1 MNTFLQDTNKAA
13 AHLQKL
19 TYDGAIRK
27 YGFPLSS
34 EVKERIDY
42 ELEVICEKYNPN
54 MFLVLHD
61 LVETM
66 RNRGVMVGPGRSRM
80 PSSIVAYCLG
90 ITSIDPLKQ
99 NFIFEIF
106 LNPDRI
112 TLPDLYIDIEDDK
125 EAILYLKE
133 KYGFGPDYFKECGL
147 FKLTFVKLY
156 ALSQIHNC
164 LKLIKE
170 RYNKEI
176 NINNIP
182 LIDEA
187 TYKLFEQGD
196 TVGVFY
202 FDTCDDMGEFDAKYW
217 LSKLNSIK
225 FEDLT
230 AIIGLYNM
238 GDRDDLADYCSR
250 KNDNAAIKYHI
261 PELDS
266 ILDYTYGVT
275 IYLEQIALISLK
287 LAGFSRS
294 EADVLQHALRYRKK
308 DTLAMLKE
316 QFISRGCAKGYSEEC
331 LRSIYESWEAFG
343 FHINLSH
350 AASLALISYQTA
362 WLKCHYP
369 VEFYKALVENPYSQD
384 EVGKILED
392 CKAHGIEIKK

>member
-1 MNTFLQDTNKAA
+1 MNSFLLDSKIAA
-13 AHLQKL
+13 THLRKL
-19 TYDGAIRK
+19 TYDGAVRK

-34 EVKERIDY
+34 EIIERIDF

-66 RNRGVMVGPGRSRM
+66 RNRGVMVGLGRSRM

-106 LNPDRI
+106 LSPDRI
-112 TLPDLYIDIEDDK
+112 TLPDLCIDIEDDK

-156 ALSQIHNC
+156 ALSLIHNC

-170 RYNKEI
+170 RRNEDI

-182 LIDEA
+182 LNDEA
-187 TYKLFEQGD
+187 TYRLLNRGD
-196 TVGVFY
+196 TVGIFHLE
-202 FDTCDDMGEFDAKYW
+202 DNDAKYW
-217 LSKLNSIK
+217 LSQLNSIC
-225 FEDLT
+225 FNDLT
-230 AIIGLYNM
+230 AIIGLYNV
-238 GDRDDLADYCSR
+238 GSRDDLANYCLR
-250 KNDNAAIKYHI
+250 KNNNAHIKYLI
-261 PELDS
+261 PELEEY
-266 ILDYTYGVT
+266 LHYTYGVT
-275 IYLEQIALISLK
+275 IYLEQIILISLK

-294 EADVLQHALRYRKK
+294 EADVLQYAISRKEK
-308 DTLAMLKE
+308 EKVEMFKE
-316 QFISRGCAKGYSEEC
+316 QFISRGSANGYSEES
-331 LRSIYESWEAFG
+331 LRLIWESWETFRI
-343 FHINLSH
+343 HVNESH
-350 AASLALISYQTA
+350 AASRALISYQTA

-369 VEFYKALVENPYSQD
+369 VEFYMTLIENPYSQD
-384 EVGKILED
+384 EVGTIMED
-392 CKAHGIEIKK
+392 CKAHGIEMNK

>member
-54 MFLVLHD
+54 MFLVLYD

-182 LIDEA
+182 LNDEA
-187 TYKLFEQGD
+187 TYRLLNRGD
-196 TVGVFY
+196 TVGIFHLE
-202 FDTCDDMGEFDAKYW
+202 DNDAKYW
-217 LSKLNSIK
+217 LSQLNSIC
-225 FEDLT
+225 FNDLT
-230 AIIGLYNM
+230 AIIGLYNV
-238 GDRDDLADYCSR
+238 GSRDDLANYCLR
-250 KNDNAAIKYHI
+250 KNNNAHIKYLI
-261 PELDS
+261 PELEEY
-266 ILDYTYGVT
+266 LHYTYGVT
-275 IYLEQIALISLK
+275 IYLEQIILISLK

-294 EADVLQHALRYRKK
+294 EADVLQYAISRKE
-308 DTLAMLKE
+308 KE
-316 QFISRGCAKGYSEEC
+316 KVEMSKELFISRGSANGYSEES
-331 LRSIYESWEAFG
+331 LRLIWESWETFRI
-343 FHINLSH
+343 HVNESN
-350 AASLALISYQTA
+350 AASRALISYQTA

-369 VEFYKALVENPYSQD
+369 VEFYMTLIENPYSQD
-384 EVGKILED
+384 EVGTIMED

>member
-1 MNTFLQDTNKAA
+1 MNSFLLDSKIAA
-13 AHLQKL
+13 THLRKL
-19 TYDGAIRK
+19 TYDGAVRK
-27 YGFPLSS
+27 YEFPLSS
-34 EVKERIDY
+34 EIIERIDF

-54 MFLVLHD
+54 IFLILHD

-66 RNRGVMVGPGRSRM
+66 TKRGIMFGPGRSRM

-176 NINNIP
+176 NIINIP
-182 LIDEA
+182 LNDEA
-187 TYKLFEQGD
+187 TYRLLNRGD
-196 TVGVFY
+196 TVGIFHLE
-202 FDTCDDMGEFDAKYW
+202 DNDAKYW
-217 LSKLNSIK
+217 LSQLNSIC
-225 FEDLT
+225 FNDLT
-230 AIIGLYNM
+230 AIIGLYNV
-238 GDRDDLADYCSR
+238 GSRDDLANYCLR
-250 KNDNAAIKYHI
+250 KNNNAHIKYLI
-261 PELDS
+261 PELEEY
-266 ILDYTYGVT
+266 LHYTYGVT
-275 IYLEQIALISLK
+275 IYLEQIILISLK

-294 EADVLQHALRYRKK
+294 EADVLQYAISRKE
-308 DTLAMLKE
+308 KE
-316 QFISRGCAKGYSEEC
+316 KVEMFKELFISRGSANGYSEES
-331 LRSIYESWEAFG
+331 LRLIWESWETFRI
-343 FHINLSH
+343 HVNESH
-350 AASLALISYQTA
+350 AVSRALISYQTA

-369 VEFYKALVENPYSQD
+369 VEFYMTLIENPYSQD
-384 EVGKILED
+384 EVGTIMED
-392 CKAHGIEIKK
+392 CKAHGIEMNK

>member
-1 MNTFLQDTNKAA
+1 MNSFLLDSKIAA
-13 AHLQKL
+13 THLRKL
-19 TYDGAIRK
+19 TYDGAVRK
-27 YGFPLSS
+27 YEFPLSS
-34 EVKERIDY
+34 EIIERIDF

-54 MFLVLHD
+54 IFLILHD

-66 RNRGVMVGPGRSRM
+66 TKRGIMFGPGRSRM

-112 TLPDLYIDIEDDK
+112 TLPDLNIDIEDDK

-182 LIDEA
+182 LNDEA
-187 TYKLFEQGD
+187 TYRLLNRGD
-196 TVGVFY
+196 TVGIFHLE
-202 FDTCDDMGEFDAKYW
+202 DNDAKYW
-217 LSKLNSIK
+217 LSQLNSIC
-225 FEDLT
+225 FNDLT
-230 AIIGLYNM
+230 AIIGLYNV
-238 GDRDDLADYCSR
+238 GSRDDLANYCLR
-250 KNDNAAIKYHI
+250 KNNNAHIKYLI
-261 PELDS
+261 PELEEY
-266 ILDYTYGVT
+266 LHYTYGVT
-275 IYLEQIALISLK
+275 IYLEQIILISLK

-294 EADVLQHALRYRKK
+294 EADVLQYAISRKE
-308 DTLAMLKE
+308 KE
-316 QFISRGCAKGYSEEC
+316 KVEMFKELFISRGSANGYSEES
-331 LRSIYESWEAFG
+331 LRLIWESWETFRI
-343 FHINLSH
+343 HVNESN
-350 AASLALISYQTA
+350 AASRALISYQTA

-369 VEFYKALVENPYSQD
+369 VEFYMTLIENPYSQD
-384 EVGKILED
+384 EVGTIMED
-392 CKAHGIEIKK
+392 CKAHGIEMNK

>member
-1 MNTFLQDTNKAA
+1 MNSFLLDSKIAA
-13 AHLQKL
+13 THLRKL
-19 TYDGAIRK
+19 TYDGAVRK
-27 YGFPLSS
+27 YEFPLSS
-34 EVKERIDY
+34 EIIERIDF

-54 MFLVLHD
+54 IFLILHD

-66 RNRGVMVGPGRSRM
+66 TKRGIMFGPGRSRM

-182 LIDEA
+182 LNDEA
-187 TYKLFEQGD
+187 TYRLLNRGD
-196 TVGVFY
+196 TVGIFHLE
-202 FDTCDDMGEFDAKYW
+202 DNDAKYW
-217 LSKLNSIK
+217 LSQLNSIC
-225 FEDLT
+225 FNDLT
-230 AIIGLYNM
+230 AIIGLYNV
-238 GDRDDLADYCSR
+238 GSRDDLANYCLR
-250 KNDNAAIKYHI
+250 KNNNAHIKYLI
-261 PELDS
+261 PELEEY
-266 ILDYTYGVT
+266 LHYTYGVT
-275 IYLEQIALISLK
+275 IYLEQIILISLK

-294 EADVLQHALRYRKK
+294 EADVLQYAISRKE
-308 DTLAMLKE
+308 KE
-316 QFISRGCAKGYSEEC
+316 KVEMFKELFISRGSANGYSEES
-331 LRSIYESWEAFG
+331 LRLIWESWETFRI
-343 FHINLSH
+343 HVNESN
-350 AASLALISYQTA
+350 AASRALISYQTA

-369 VEFYKALVENPYSQD
+369 VEFYMTLIENPYSQD
-384 EVGKILED
+384 EVGTIMED
-392 CKAHGIEIKK
+392 CKAHGIEMNK

>member
-13 AHLQKL
+13 AHLQTL

-66 RNRGVMVGPGRSRM
+66 RKRGVMVGPGRSRM

-106 LNPDRI
+106 LSPDRI

-182 LIDEA
+182 LNDEA
-187 TYKLFEQGD
+187 TYRLLNRGD
-196 TVGVFY
+196 TVGIFHLE
-202 FDTCDDMGEFDAKYW
+202 DNDAKYW
-217 LSKLNSIK
+217 LSQLNSIC
-225 FEDLT
+225 FNDLT
-230 AIIGLYNM
+230 AIIGLYNV
-238 GDRDDLADYCSR
+238 GSRDDLANYCLR
-250 KNDNAAIKYHI
+250 KNNNAHIKYLI
-261 PELDS
+261 PELEEY
-266 ILDYTYGVT
+266 LHYTYGVT
-275 IYLEQIALISLK
+275 IYLEQIILISLK

-294 EADVLQHALRYRKK
+294 EADVLQYAISRKEK
-308 DTLAMLKE
+308 EKVEMFKE
-316 QFISRGCAKGYSEEC
+316 QFISRGSANGYSEES
-331 LRSIYESWEAFG
+331 LRLIWESWETFRI
-343 FHINLSH
+343 HVNESN
-350 AASLALISYQTA
+350 AASRALISYQTA

-369 VEFYKALVENPYSQD
+369 VEFYMTLIENPYSQD
-384 EVGKILED
+384 EVGTIMED
-392 CKAHGIEIKK
+392 CKAHGIEMNK

>member
-170 RYNKEI
+170 RHNKEI

-182 LIDEA
+182 LNDEA
-187 TYKLFEQGD
+187 TYRLLNRGD
-196 TVGVFY
+196 TVGIFHLE
-202 FDTCDDMGEFDAKYW
+202 DNDAKYW
-217 LSKLNSIK
+217 LSQLNSIC
-225 FEDLT
+225 FNDLT
-230 AIIGLYNM
+230 AIIGLYNV
-238 GDRDDLADYCSR
+238 GSRDDLANYCLR
-250 KNDNAAIKYHI
+250 KNNNAHIKYLI
-261 PELDS
+261 PELEEY
-266 ILDYTYGVT
+266 LHYTYGVT
-275 IYLEQIALISLK
+275 IYLEQIILISLK

-294 EADVLQHALRYRKK
+294 EADVLQYAISRKEK
-308 DTLAMLKE
+308 EKVEMFKE
-316 QFISRGCAKGYSEEC
+316 QFISRGSANGYSEES
-331 LRSIYESWEAFG
+331 LRLIWESWETFRI
-343 FHINLSH
+343 HVNESN
-350 AASLALISYQTA
+350 AASRALISYQTA

-369 VEFYKALVENPYSQD
+369 VEFYMTLIENPYSQD
-384 EVGKILED
+384 EVGTIMED
-392 CKAHGIEIKK
+392 CKAHGIEMNK

>member
-66 RNRGVMVGPGRSRM
+66 RNRGVMVGPGKSRM

-182 LIDEA
+182 LNDEA
-187 TYKLFEQGD
+187 TYRLLNRGD
-196 TVGVFY
+196 TVGIFHLE
-202 FDTCDDMGEFDAKYW
+202 DNDAKYW
-217 LSKLNSIK
+217 LSQLNSIC
-225 FEDLT
+225 FNDLT
-230 AIIGLYNM
+230 AIIGLYNV
-238 GDRDDLADYCSR
+238 GSRDDLANYCLR
-250 KNDNAAIKYHI
+250 KNNNAHIKYLI
-261 PELDS
+261 PELEEY
-266 ILDYTYGVT
+266 LHYTYGVT
-275 IYLEQIALISLK
+275 IYLEQIILISLK

-294 EADVLQHALRYRKK
+294 EADVLQYAISRKEK
-308 DTLAMLKE
+308 EKVEMFKE
-316 QFISRGCAKGYSEEC
+316 QFISRGSANGYSEES
-331 LRSIYESWEAFG
+331 LRLIWESWETFRI
-343 FHINLSH
+343 HVNESN
-350 AASLALISYQTA
+350 AASRALISYQTA

-369 VEFYKALVENPYSQD
+369 VEFYMTLIENPYSQD
-384 EVGKILED
+384 EVGTIMED
-392 CKAHGIEIKK
+392 CKAHGIEMNK

>member
-1 MNTFLQDTNKAA
+1 MNSFLLDSKIAA
-13 AHLQKL
+13 THLRKL
-19 TYDGAIRK
+19 TYDGAVRK
-27 YGFPLSS
+27 YEFPLSS
-34 EVKERIDY
+34 EIIERIDF

-54 MFLVLHD
+54 IFLILHD

-66 RNRGVMVGPGRSRM
+66 TKRGIMFGPGRSRM

-156 ALSQIHNC
+156 ALSLIHNC

-170 RYNKEI
+170 RRNEDI

-182 LIDEA
+182 LNDEA
-187 TYKLFEQGD
+187 TYRLLNRGD
-196 TVGVFY
+196 TVGIFHLE
-202 FDTCDDMGEFDAKYW
+202 DNDAKYW
-217 LSKLNSIK
+217 LSQLNSIC
-225 FEDLT
+225 FNDLT
-230 AIIGLYNM
+230 AIIGLYNV
-238 GDRDDLADYCSR
+238 GSRDDLANYCLR
-250 KNDNAAIKYHI
+250 KNNNAHIKYLI
-261 PELDS
+261 PELEEY
-266 ILDYTYGVT
+266 LHYTYGVT
-275 IYLEQIALISLK
+275 IYLEQIILISLK

-294 EADVLQHALRYRKK
+294 EADVLQYAISRKEK
-308 DTLAMLKE
+308 EKVEMFKE
-316 QFISRGCAKGYSEEC
+316 QFISRGSANGYSEES
-331 LRSIYESWEAFG
+331 LRLIWESWETFRI
-343 FHINLSH
+343 HVNESH
-350 AASLALISYQTA
+350 AASRALISYQTA

-369 VEFYKALVENPYSQD
+369 VEFYMTLIENPYSQD
-384 EVGKILED
+384 EVGTIMED
-392 CKAHGIEIKK
+392 CKAHGIEMNK

>member
-1 MNTFLQDTNKAA
+1 MNSFLLDSKIAA
-13 AHLQKL
+13 THLRKL
-19 TYDGAIRK
+19 TYDGAVRK
-27 YGFPLSS
+27 YEFPLSS
-34 EVKERIDY
+34 EIIERIDF

-54 MFLVLHD
+54 IFLILHD

-66 RNRGVMVGPGRSRM
+66 TKRGIMFGPGRSRM

-182 LIDEA
+182 LNDEA
-187 TYKLFEQGD
+187 TYRLLNRGD
-196 TVGVFY
+196 TSAVFTTSY
-202 FDTCDDMGEFDAKYW
+202 Y
-217 LSKLNSIK
+217 SI
-225 FEDLT
+225 FCE
-230 AIIGLYNM
+230 
-238 GDRDDLADYCSR
+238 
-250 KNDNAAIKYHI
+250 
-261 PELDS
+261 
-266 ILDYTYGVT
+266 
-275 IYLEQIALISLK
+275 
-287 LAGFSRS
+287 
-294 EADVLQHALRYRKK
+294 
-308 DTLAMLKE
+308 
-316 QFISRGCAKGYSEEC
+316 
-331 LRSIYESWEAFG
+331 
-343 FHINLSH
+343 
-350 AASLALISYQTA
+350 
-362 WLKCHYP
+362 
-369 VEFYKALVENPYSQD
+369 
-384 EVGKILED
+384 
-392 CKAHGIEIKK
+392 

>member
-182 LIDEA
+182 LNDEA
-187 TYKLFEQGD
+187 TYRLLNRGD
-196 TVGVFY
+196 TVGIFHLE
-202 FDTCDDMGEFDAKYW
+202 DNDAKYW
-217 LSKLNSIK
+217 LSQLNSIC
-225 FEDLT
+225 FNDLT
-230 AIIGLYNM
+230 AIIGLYNV
-238 GDRDDLADYCSR
+238 GSRDDLANYCLR
-250 KNDNAAIKYHI
+250 KNNNAHIKYLI
-261 PELDS
+261 PELEEY
-266 ILDYTYGVT
+266 LHYTYGVT
-275 IYLEQIALISLK
+275 IYLEQIILISLK

-294 EADVLQHALRYRKK
+294 EADVLQYAISRKE
-308 DTLAMLKE
+308 KE
-316 QFISRGCAKGYSEEC
+316 KVEMFKELFISRGSANGYSEES
-331 LRSIYESWEAFG
+331 LRLIWESWETFRI
-343 FHINLSH
+343 HVNESN
-350 AASLALISYQTA
+350 AASRALISYQTA

-369 VEFYKALVENPYSQD
+369 VEFYMTLIENPYSQD
-384 EVGKILED
+384 EVGTIMED
-392 CKAHGIEIKK
+392 CKAHGIEMNK

>member
-13 AHLQKL
+13 AHLQTL

-66 RNRGVMVGPGRSRM
+66 RKRGVMVGPGRSRM

-106 LNPDRI
+106 LSPDRI

-170 RYNKEI
+170 RHNKEI

-182 LIDEA
+182 LNDEA
-187 TYKLFEQGD
+187 TYRLLNRGD
-196 TVGVFY
+196 TVGIFHLE
-202 FDTCDDMGEFDAKYW
+202 DNDAKYW
-217 LSKLNSIK
+217 LSQLNSIC
-225 FEDLT
+225 FNDLT
-230 AIIGLYNM
+230 AIIGLYNV
-238 GDRDDLADYCSR
+238 GSRDDLANYCLR
-250 KNDNAAIKYHI
+250 KNNNAHIKYLI
-261 PELDS
+261 PELEEY
-266 ILDYTYGVT
+266 LHYTYGVT
-275 IYLEQIALISLK
+275 IYLEQIILISLK

-294 EADVLQHALRYRKK
+294 EADVLQYAISRKEK
-308 DTLAMLKE
+308 EKVEMFKE
-316 QFISRGCAKGYSEEC
+316 QFISRGSANGYSEES
-331 LRSIYESWEAFG
+331 LRLIWESWETFRI
-343 FHINLSH
+343 HVNESN
-350 AASLALISYQTA
+350 AASRALISYQTA

-369 VEFYKALVENPYSQD
+369 VEFYMTLIENPYSQD
-384 EVGKILED
+384 EVGTIMED
-392 CKAHGIEIKK
+392 CKAHGIEMNK

>member
-42 ELEVICEKYNPN
+42 ELEVICEKYNHN

-182 LIDEA
+182 LNDEA
-187 TYKLFEQGD
+187 TYRLLNRGD
-196 TVGVFY
+196 TVGIFHLE
-202 FDTCDDMGEFDAKYW
+202 DNDAKYW
-217 LSKLNSIK
+217 LSQLNSIC
-225 FEDLT
+225 FNDLT
-230 AIIGLYNM
+230 AIIGLYNV
-238 GDRDDLADYCSR
+238 GSRDDLANYCLR
-250 KNDNAAIKYHI
+250 KNNNAHIKYLI
-261 PELDS
+261 PELEEY
-266 ILDYTYGVT
+266 LHYTYGVT
-275 IYLEQIALISLK
+275 IYLEQIILISLK

-294 EADVLQHALRYRKK
+294 EADVLQYAISRKE
-308 DTLAMLKE
+308 KE
-316 QFISRGCAKGYSEEC
+316 KVEMFKELFISRGSANGYSEES
-331 LRSIYESWEAFG
+331 LRLIWESWETFRI
-343 FHINLSH
+343 HVNESN
-350 AASLALISYQTA
+350 AASRALISYQTA

-369 VEFYKALVENPYSQD
+369 VEFYMTLIENPYSQD
-384 EVGKILED
+384 EVGTIMED
-392 CKAHGIEIKK
+392 CKAHGIEMNK

>member
-1 MNTFLQDTNKAA
+1 MNSFLLDSKIAA
-13 AHLQKL
+13 THLRKL
-19 TYDGAIRK
+19 TYDGAVRK

-34 EVKERIDY
+34 EIIERIDF

-54 MFLVLHD
+54 IFLILHD

-66 RNRGVMVGPGRSRM
+66 TKRGIMVGPGRSRM

-106 LNPDRI
+106 LSPDRI
-112 TLPDLYIDIEDDK
+112 TLPDLCIDIEDDK

-170 RYNKEI
+170 RRNEDI

-182 LIDEA
+182 LNDEA
-187 TYKLFEQGD
+187 TYRLLNRGD
-196 TVGVFY
+196 TVGIFHLE
-202 FDTCDDMGEFDAKYW
+202 DNDAKYW
-217 LSKLNSIK
+217 LSQLNSIC
-225 FEDLT
+225 FNDLT
-230 AIIGLYNM
+230 AIIGLYNV
-238 GDRDDLADYCSR
+238 GSRDDLANYCLR
-250 KNDNAAIKYHI
+250 KNNNAHIKYLI
-261 PELDS
+261 PELEEY
-266 ILDYTYGVT
+266 LHYTYGVT
-275 IYLEQIALISLK
+275 IYLEQIILISLK

-294 EADVLQHALRYRKK
+294 EADVLQYAISRKE
-308 DTLAMLKE
+308 KE
-316 QFISRGCAKGYSEEC
+316 KVEMFKELFISRGSANGYNEES
-331 LRSIYESWEAFG
+331 LRLIWESWETFRI
-343 FHINLSH
+343 HVNESN
-350 AASLALISYQTA
+350 AASRALISYQTA

-369 VEFYKALVENPYSQD
+369 VEFYMTLIENPYSQD
-384 EVGKILED
+384 EVGTIMED
-392 CKAHGIEIKK
+392 CKAHGIEMNK

>member
-13 AHLQKL
+13 AHLQTL

-66 RNRGVMVGPGRSRM
+66 RKRGVMVGPGRSRM

-106 LNPDRI
+106 LSPDRI

-170 RYNKEI
+170 RHNKEI

-182 LIDEA
+182 LNDEA
-187 TYKLFEQGD
+187 TYRLLNRGD
-196 TVGVFY
+196 TVGIFHLE
-202 FDTCDDMGEFDAKYW
+202 DNDAKYW
-217 LSKLNSIK
+217 LSQLNSIC
-225 FEDLT
+225 FNDLT
-230 AIIGLYNM
+230 AIIGLYNV
-238 GDRDDLADYCSR
+238 GSRDDLANYCLR
-250 KNDNAAIKYHI
+250 KNNNAHIKYLI
-261 PELDS
+261 PELEEY
-266 ILDYTYGVT
+266 LHYTYGVT
-275 IYLEQIALISLK
+275 IYLEQIILISLK

-294 EADVLQHALRYRKK
+294 EADVLQYAISRKEK
-308 DTLAMLKE
+308 EKVEMFKE
-316 QFISRGCAKGYSEEC
+316 QFISRGSANGYSEES
-331 LRSIYESWEAFG
+331 LRLIWESWETFRI
-343 FHINLSH
+343 HVNESN
-350 AASLALISYQTA
+350 AASRALFSYQTA

-369 VEFYKALVENPYSQD
+369 VEFYMTLIENPYSQD
-384 EVGKILED
+384 EVGTIMED
-392 CKAHGIEIKK
+392 CKAHGIEMNK

>member
-1 MNTFLQDTNKAA
+1 MNSFLLDSKIAA
-13 AHLQKL
+13 THLRKL
-19 TYDGAIRK
+19 TYDGAVRK
-27 YGFPLSS
+27 YEFPLSS
-34 EVKERIDY
+34 EIIERIDF

-54 MFLVLHD
+54 IFLILHD

-66 RNRGVMVGPGRSRM
+66 TKRGIMFGPGRSRM

-176 NINNIP
+176 NIINIP
-182 LIDEA
+182 LNDEA
-187 TYKLFEQGD
+187 TYRLLNRGD
-196 TVGVFY
+196 TVGIFHLE
-202 FDTCDDMGEFDAKYW
+202 DNDAKYW
-217 LSKLNSIK
+217 LSQLNSIC
-225 FEDLT
+225 FNDLT
-230 AIIGLYNM
+230 AIIGLYNV
-238 GDRDDLADYCSR
+238 GSRDDLANYCLR
-250 KNDNAAIKYHI
+250 KNNNAHIKYLI
-261 PELDS
+261 PELEEY
-266 ILDYTYGVT
+266 LHYTYGVT
-275 IYLEQIALISLK
+275 IYLEQIILISLK

-294 EADVLQHALRYRKK
+294 EADVLQYAISRKE
-308 DTLAMLKE
+308 KE
-316 QFISRGCAKGYSEEC
+316 KVEMFKELFISRGSANGYSEES
-331 LRSIYESWEAFG
+331 LRLIWESWETFRI
-343 FHINLSH
+343 HVNESN
-350 AASLALISYQTA
+350 AASRALISYQTA

-369 VEFYKALVENPYSQD
+369 VEFYMTLIENPYSQD
-384 EVGKILED
+384 EVGTIMED
-392 CKAHGIEIKK
+392 CKAHGIEMNK

>member
-1 MNTFLQDTNKAA
+1 MNSFLLDSKIAA
-13 AHLQKL
+13 THLRKL
-19 TYDGAIRK
+19 TYDGAVRK
-27 YGFPLSS
+27 YEFPLSS
-34 EVKERIDY
+34 EIIERIDF

-54 MFLVLHD
+54 IFLILHD

-66 RNRGVMVGPGRSRM
+66 TKRGIMFGPGRSRM

-106 LNPDRI
+106 LSPDRI